1 MVEEFVITNKKEPKL
16 EEEQD
21 YVLTKQKMFQMPFLV
36 FFIKISIVGFLNFE
50 RQKTP
55 LVRAGG

>member
-21 YVLTKQKMFQMPFLV
+21 YVLTKQKMF
-36 FFIKISIVGFLNFE
+36 
-50 RQKTP
+50 
-55 LVRAGG
+55 